1 MSAETDRL
9 AAGESTRA
17 VRLSTGSVTLEGEL
31 IVPPRAEGLVLFA
44 HGSGSSRH
52 SPRNRV
58 VAQLLHQAGLGTFRF
73 DLLTLEEAGADA
85 SRGHLRFNIGLL
97 TQRLVCAAHWVAEED
112 EARHLRLGFFGAS
125 TGGRPDLAGNALR
138 RIKAPTLL
146 IVGERDERVLEL
158 NEEAYGMLGCEKSL
172 EVVRGASHLFEE
184 PGALEEV
191 ARLASGWFLERLRP
205 FAGARFTR

>member
-1 MSAETDRL
+1 
-9 AAGESTRA
+9 
-17 VRLSTGSVTLEGEL
+17 
-31 IVPPRAEGLVLFA
+31 
-44 HGSGSSRH
+44 
-52 SPRNRV
+52 
-58 VAQLLHQAGLGTFRF
+58 
-73 DLLTLEEAGADA
+73 
-85 SRGHLRFNIGLL
+85 
-97 TQRLVCAAHWVAEED
+97 
-112 EARHLRLGFFGAS
+112 
-125 TGGRPDLAGNALR
+125 GRPDLAGNALR